1 MRKLG
6 FGERFV
12 RILETLYENNE
23 ARVLLNGIPGKA
35 TSLERGVRQGCPL
48 VMLLYV
54 IFIKKG
60 SRCSRLGGEAYRVSA
75 YVDNLAVVT
84 DLNPRVMRTTADIL
98 DSFCRAT
105 NLVLNK
111 MKTKSLKIGRFSG
124 AKPPYIPEPG
134 QAIGGERRKNDH

>member
-60 SRCSRLGGEAYRVSA
+60 SRGSRLGGEAYRVSA
-75 YVDNLAVVT
+75 YVDNLAIVT
-84 DLNPRVMRTTADIL
+84 YLNRALMWMTAYAL
-98 DSFCRAT
+98 LNFCGAT
-105 NLVLNK
+105 NSALNK
-111 MKTKSLKIGRFSG
+111 QKTKSLKIGDG
-124 AKPPYIPEPG
+124 AVG
-134 QAIGGERRKNDH
+134 RKASCKRKRNGST